1 MKDLTDAQLAL
12 IIKAAL
18 DYNAFVIS
26 HASFIYGQDMK
37 PNVRKTMRNNLV
49 QLSKDYTKTIKS
61 ILEDDN

>member
-18 DYNAFVIS
+18 DYNASVIS

-37 PNVRKTMRNNLV
+37 PNV
-49 QLSKDYTKTIKS
+49 S
-61 ILEDDN
+61 